1 MPKRANK
8 YRDWEFA
15 RAALRQILRVW
26 ALDFSALELRTAL
39 FVYDRTIG
47 WGKQWEVITSEQAS
61 VGVWNDEGECWAAPI
76 TKDKARA
83 RAALQALVDGGFLTK
98 RQKGK
103 SFEYALNL
111 EMKVP
116 KRLKTAQNNAQE
128 GVRNRIFEGGDFA
141 SKRGAISHPKEY
153 FVEIREAKDNISVVA
168 SLDADIPIAESVE
181 QINAITRSVVVRARK
196 RQDQRKKQGKFERR
210 ANGGAESG
218 FVPFKSSLAII
229 WADLY
234 RSVYPQEAVVSLPAI
249 TLRILYLYAKNWTL
263 LRQHGEFV
271 DYLTWI
277 FENWSML
284 RAGPFKWM
292 QDFPITPAPRILVST
307 KLRPLIEEAYQ
318 QKDWW
323 SKWAKMDEYE
333 RRVQHLTVN
342 KGLDRSKAESIAKRE
357 TGFRDEIEAIKQER
371 RKLELAALRVKQ
383 AYEQE
388 RAALR
393 KQQQRSGVTSAPSI
407 KNVEGDFGKWDEND
421 N

>member
-61 VGVWNDEGECWAAPI
+61 NGVWNDDGECWAAPI
-76 TKDKARA
+76 TRDKGRA
-83 RAALQALVDGGFLTK
+83 RAALQSLVDAGYLTK

-116 KRLKTAQNNAQE
+116 KRLKTAQNDTQE
-128 GVRNRIFEGGDFA
+128 GGRNRIFEGGDFA
-141 SKRGAISHPKEY
+141 SKRGAISPPKEY
-153 FVEIREAKDNISVVA
+153 FVEIREAKDNICVVA
-168 SLDADIPIAESVE
+168 SLDAGTPVLETVRQANEIA
-181 QINAITRSVVVRARK
+181 RSVVVRSRQ
-196 RQDQRKKQGKFERR
+196 RQDKRKKQGKFERR
-210 ANGGAESG
+210 AKDGTESG
-218 FVPFKSSLAII
+218 FVPFKSALAAI
-229 WADLY
+229 WVDLY
-234 RSVYPQEAVVSLPAI
+234 RTKFPQEAITPLPAI
-249 TLRILYLYAKNWTL
+249 TLRIVYLYAKNWTL
-263 LRQHGEFV
+263 LRQDGEFL

-277 FENWSML
+277 FTNWSML
-284 RAGPFKWM
+284 RSGPFKWM
-292 QDFPITPAPRILVST
+292 QDFPLTPAPRILVST

-323 SKWAKMDEYE
+323 SRWAKMDEYE

-393 KQQQRSGVTSAPSI
+393 KQQQRSGVAPTTSI
-407 KNVEGDFGKWDEND
+407 QNVEGDFGKWDEDD